1 MQYKYLKKITTHSQ
15 LRELNM
21 ESLVEF
27 AAEIRHRITNAV
39 SAHGGHLASNLGVV
53 ELTIALH
60 YVYDFYE
67 DSLVFDVGHQCY
79 VHKMITGRVDA
90 FDKLRQQNGLSGFPS
105 PKESG
110 ADPFY
115 VGHAGTAI
123 ATSVGLALGA
133 QMQQSNEHIVAF
145 VGDASIVNGVA
156 FEGLNNISKVKR
168 QMLLVFND
176 NSMGISK
183 TEGGFARYL
192 EGLRVSHSYEEFH
205 KRTKKMLLGLPIIGG
220 KIKDTLGRIKDGIK
234 SSIQGTHQGFDHL
247 GIPYFGPIDGHDLPS
262 LIKLLTVF
270 KDVDHPLLLHVNTKK
285 GHGFEPAIKDPCT
298 FHSPAAFD
306 LTGETATMRDSK
318 GKSFTKAFSQIMS
331 EYMAQDEKIVVLTAA
346 MPGGTG
352 VDKLQEQFPHRTLD
366 VGIAESAGIDI
377 AAGLAK
383 SGMKPVVAIYS
394 TFMQR
399 GFDQIFQ
406 EVTLQDLPVIFCMDR
421 AGMVGGDGAVHQ
433 GFCDIAF
440 MRCLPNMIVAA
451 PADESDLKSVLKF
464 ALQSS
469 HPVAIRYPRDN
480 VCDQRLVDPKI
491 EQTPFQLGKAQ
502 WMKHGKDIVVV
513 AYGVMV
519 EQALIAAD
527 NLSRQAIDVG
537 VVNARFA
544 KPLDAQ
550 LIDTLLSDRLST
562 PVITVEDHSLAGGF
576 GAAVLEHAQ
585 AHQLNMKNLHALGL
599 PDKYIEQNSRAGQL
613 AEVGIDALGIENKIK
628 AILKIV
634 TTDTPR
640 DKNKTAQYNRT

>member
-15 LRELNM
+15 LRKLNM
-21 ESLVEF
+21 EALIDF
-27 AAEIRHRITNAV
+27 AGEIRHCITNAV
-39 SAHGGHLASNLGVV
+39 SAHGGHLASNLGAV

-79 VHKMITGRVDA
+79 VHKMITGRVDV
-90 FDKLRQQNGLSGFPS
+90 FGKLRQKDGLSGFPS
-105 PKESG
+105 PKESD

-133 QMQQSNEHIVAF
+133 QMQQSKEHIVAF

-168 QMLLVFND
+168 QILLIFND

-205 KRTKKMLLGLPIIGG
+205 KRTKKILLGVPVIGD
-220 KIKDTLGRIKDGIK
+220 KIKNTLGRIKDGIK

-262 LIKLLTVF
+262 LIKLLTLF
-270 KDVDHPLLLHVNTKK
+270 KDVNHPLLLHVTTKK
-285 GHGFEPAIKDPCT
+285 GHGFEPAIEDPCA

-306 LTGETATMRDSK
+306 LAGETATMRSSK
-318 GKSFTKAFSQIMS
+318 GKSFTKAFSEIMLQ
-331 EYMAQDEKIVVLTAA
+331 YMSQDKKIVAITAA

-352 VDKLQEQFPHRTLD
+352 VDKLQEKFPDRTLD

-469 HPVAIRYPRDN
+469 HPIAIRYPRDN
-480 VCDQRLVDPKI
+480 VCEQLPMDPTIKI
-491 EQTPFQLGKAQ
+491 APFQLGKAQ
-502 WMKHGKDIVVV
+502 WMKHGKDVVV
-513 AYGVMV
+513 IAYGVMV
-519 EQALIAAD
+519 EQALLAAN
-527 NLSRQAIDVG
+527 NLAREDIHVG
-537 VVNARFA
+537 VVNGRFA

-550 LIDTLLSDRLST
+550 LIHSLLTDEHDT
-562 PVITVEDHSLAGGF
+562 PIITVEDHALAGGF

-585 AHQLNMKNLHALGL
+585 AHQLNMKNLHTLGL
-599 PDKYIEQNSRAGQL
+599 PDEYIEQNSRAGQL
-613 AEVGIDALGIENKIK
+613 AQVGIDAAGIENKIK
-628 AILKIV
+628 TVLNIIPANKSH
-634 TTDTPR
+634 TT
-640 DKNKTAQYNRT
+640 NRATQVNRI